1 MQNEFEWNDDTI
13 TDIKECTEEMNTLDQ
28 LIFVEQW
35 VKDNTDI
42 IEEYEV
48 ISGTIDI
55 MCKIS
60 V

>member
-13 TDIKECTEEMNTLDQ
+13 TDIREFTEEMNTLDQ

-42 IEEYEV
+42 VEEYEV